1 MNTRKFRA
9 TFLALTVAALV
20 AVPAAAAQTAP
31 EEGSETPRTT
41 VRVINNN
48 WDDVT
53 VYAVRDGYRHRL
65 GKLTSFT
72 SRVFTLPPTFLIW
85 TGEIRLIADPIAP
98 VGFSRA
104 SSGRNSTAV
113 PGPGDPFAPVE
124 ISSGLSGRNSTAIRG
139 RRVAYV
145 SEPLLVNAGDVVE
158 WRLLSNIK
166 LSNIFIYRFRGEELQ
181 R

>member
-1 MNTRKFRA
+1 MNTRKFQA
-9 TFLALTVAALV
+9 AFLMLTAAASI

-31 EEGSETPRTT
+31 EERSETRRTT

-85 TGEIRLIADPIAP
+85 TGELRLIADPIAP
-98 VGFSRA
+98 VGFSRT
-104 SSGRNSTAV
+104 SSGRNSTAIR
-113 PGPGDPFAPVE
+113 GPGDPFAPVE
-124 ISSGLSGRNSTAIRG
+124 ISSGLTGRNSTAIRG
-139 RRVAYV
+139 RTVAYV

-158 WRLLSNIK
+158 WRLLSNIR
-166 LSNIFIYRFRGEELQ
+166 LSNIFIYRRG
-181 R
+181 

>member
-1 MNTRKFRA
+1 MNTPKFRA

-20 AVPAAAAQTAP
+20 AVPAAAQTAP
-31 EEGSETPRTT
+31 EERSETT

-53 VYAVRDGYRHRL
+53 VYATRDGYRHRL
-65 GKLTSFT
+65 GKVTSFT

-85 TGEIRLIADPIAP
+85 SGELRLIADPIAP

-104 SSGRNSTAV
+104 SSGRDSTAV
-113 PGPGDPFAPVE
+113 RGIGDPLAPVE
-124 ISSGLSGRNSTAIRG
+124 LSSALSGRNSTAIRG

-158 WRLLSNIK
+158 WRLLSNIR
-166 LSNIFIYRFRGEELQ
+166 LSDIFIYRFR
-181 R
+181 

>member
-1 MNTRKFRA
+1 MNIRKFRA
-9 TFLALTVAALV
+9 AFLTLTMVALV
-20 AVPAAAAQTAP
+20 AVPAAVAQTAP
-31 EEGSETPRTT
+31 EERSETT

-53 VYAVRDGYRHRL
+53 VYATRDGYRHRL
-65 GKLTSFT
+65 GKVTSFT

-85 TGEIRLIADPIAP
+85 SGELRLIADPIAP
-98 VGFSRA
+98 VGFSRT

-113 PGPGDPFAPVE
+113 RDIGDPMASVE

-166 LSNIFIYRFRGEELQ
+166 LSNIFIYRFRGEDL
-181 R
+181 